1 MESEGTGWK
10 ATLFHWPETQFPSHA
25 PAGTCATLQIHTCR
39 TGMCKAESEKRFRV
53 LLYKLKG
60 SSKHCKLVLGF
71 PLWQQT
77 QQPTPTPAL
86 SWNTMLER
94 RSHFCTSRQIPTI
107 PFQKAEI
114 NCFNTVRAGFCLFV
128 FFPPPAQK
136 TFLCNDLDCWKPVH
150 FHGAH
155 SADPVS
161 LKKALPIL
169 PQPLSTLLVPLFS

>member
-25 PAGTCATLQIHTCR
+25 PAGTRATLQIHTCR
-39 TGMCKAESEKRFRV
+39 TGKCKAESEKRFRV

-60 SSKHCKLVLGF
+60 SSKLCKLVLGF

-128 FFPPPAQK
+128 FFPPLPKRHSCVMILIAESLFISTEHIAPAP
-136 TFLCNDLDCWKPVH
+136 FLW
-150 FHGAH
+150 
-155 SADPVS
+155 S
-161 LKKALPIL
+161 ALPIL
-169 PQPLSTLLVPLFS
+169 PQPLSTLLVPLLS